1 MLRRL
6 FKDPVV
12 VWAAAFQI
20 CFIGSVTLWKVAAN
34 ALLISRTEAQSLP
47 IMYMASALLTG
58 LLAMR
63 AVRRTSRRRTSPP
76 AGLMPW
82 AAGLSVGFFL
92 LLPRLGVFGL
102 SAVYLSAE
110 VYATLVSLGF
120 WEAMGNTF
128 NARQARRLFTR
139 LGAAGM
145 VGAMLGGA
153 LSPAVSMLGV
163 AWLLP
168 TGGLLALGAAFSA
181 RRFARLAPSPP
192 SAVPVGVS
200 AARLPEQRR
209 QEAMDYVRSNPY
221 PQGMALCALLLAM
234 LMAVVDYHFRRRA
247 GELLSEREMA
257 SLFGWVNLAV
267 GISAI
272 TIQLGLS
279 QRILSRFGIFRYL
292 MSPPLGVSISAGV
305 SLFVPGLWPVFTEK
319 TIENAGS
326 FSITQSTFQLLY
338 SPIPPEYSG
347 VVRGFVD
354 GLMKKVGFALG
365 GVTLLLLGTQVSDQT
380 LTLFALFTGVA
391 CAMALTRQKGLYI
404 KALARRLTLDP
415 EEPIL
420 QGRLD
425 ADARRLLVKE
435 LSSPEPHRV
444 LNALELLRQ
453 DQGLDFGPFLP
464 GLLDHPSERVR
475 EAGVRLARRT
485 RAVALAPRLIELA
498 EGMGDRGP
506 RDEAV
511 RTLGTVLPEGE
522 AIRRLRLFLDR
533 PDPGLRAT
541 ATEALYHLGSE
552 GRTLAEK
559 ALESALVG
567 TSPEERREAARL
579 LGRLHMPGAASRLLA
594 HFDDPDVSV
603 RVVTCQA
610 AAELR
615 DPILVEPL
623 FGLLAFKGTRPAARQ
638 ALISFGDLALEPAKR
653 RLDERS
659 QPLALRLEMPKL
671 LCAIGSEKAAE
682 ILLFSNIDDD
692 AFLRHRIGL
701 ALERWRSQNPT
712 LAVNSVRVREAIDRR
727 ISGYNDHAPIFLD
740 VRAGLGP
747 HALLS
752 RALAGRLEQNV
763 EIIFQL
769 LGLIYPPRM
778 LKMTHRRLATGEPRE
793 RAQAME
799 LVDSLLD
806 SDLRLDVMHL
816 LEGELAR
823 RWGEEP
829 GGDKSRLAER
839 LQQLL
844 QSNDT
849 MLQALALAAL
859 PRRPETEGDANLATL
874 GLERVLLLEGVDIF
888 EDCSVDDLT
897 ALAHIAAERQFNEG
911 DKIYS
916 EGEPGE
922 TLYVLVEGRV
932 RILKKG
938 RVVLRLGAREAFGS
952 VSMLDGA
959 PRPADAVADAHV
971 RALAID
977 RADFLDLVSDRP
989 ELLKGVFNVVT
1000 GQLRKMI
1007 EVAAQ
1012 ANATAA

>member
-12 VWAAAFQI
+12 NWAAAFQI
-20 CFIGSVTLWKVAAN
+20 SFIGSVTLWKVAAN
-34 ALLISRTEAQSLP
+34 ALLISRTEAESLP
-47 IMYMASALLTG
+47 IMYMLSALLTG

-63 AVRRTSRRRTSPP
+63 AVRRTSRRRTAPP
-76 AGLMPW
+76 GVLMPW
-82 AAGLSVGFFL
+82 AAGLSLGFFL
-92 LLPRLGVFGL
+92 LLPRLGVVGL

-110 VYATLVSLGF
+110 AYATLVSLGF

-128 NARQARRLFTR
+128 NARQARRLFTL

-145 VGAMLGGA
+145 VGAMLGGV

-163 AWLLP
+163 GWLLP
-168 TGGLLALGAAFSA
+168 TGGVLALAAAFSA

-192 SAVPVGVS
+192 SAVPGGVP
-200 AARLPEQRR
+200 ARLPEQRR

-221 PQGMALCALLLAM
+221 PQGMALCALLLAL
-234 LMAVVDYHFRRRA
+234 LMAIVDYHFRRRA
-247 GELLSEREMA
+247 GELLNEREMA
-257 SLFGWVNLAV
+257 ALFGWVNLAV
-267 GISAI
+267 GISAV

-292 MSPPLGVSISAGV
+292 MMPPLGVAISAGI
-305 SLFVPGLWPVFTEK
+305 SLFAPGLWPVFTEK

-365 GVTLLLLGTQVSDQT
+365 GITLLLLGTQVSDRT
-380 LTLFALFTGVA
+380 LTIFALLTGVA
-391 CAMALTRQKGLYI
+391 CAVALTRQKGLYI
-404 KALARRLTLDP
+404 KALARRISLDP

-425 ADARRLLVKE
+425 ADARRLLMKE
-435 LSSPEPHRV
+435 LTSPESHRV
-444 LNALELLRQ
+444 LNALELLRH
-453 DQGLDFGPFLP
+453 DQRFDVGPFLL
-464 GLLDHPSERVR
+464 GFLDHPSERVR
-475 EAGVRLARRT
+475 EAGVGLARRT
-485 RAVALAPRLIELA
+485 RATAVAPRLIAMA
-498 EGMGDRGP
+498 EGAGDRRP

-511 RTLGTVLPEGE
+511 RALAAVLPEPE

-533 PDPGLRAT
+533 PDPGLRAA

-552 GRTLAEK
+552 GRAVAEK

-567 TSPEERREAARL
+567 TSSEERRESARL
-579 LGRLHMPGAASRLLA
+579 LGRLRTPDAAKRLLA
-594 HFDDPDVSV
+594 HFEDSDILV
-603 RVVTCQA
+603 RIATCNA

-615 DPILVEPL
+615 DPMLVEPL
-623 FGLLAFKGTRPAARQ
+623 FGLMSFKGTRPAARE
-638 ALISFGDLALEPAKR
+638 ALIAFGDLSLEPARR
-653 RLDERS
+653 RLDDRS

-671 LCAIGSEKAAE
+671 LCAIGSEQAAE
-682 ILLFSNIDDD
+682 VLLFSNIDDD

-712 LAVNSVRVREAIDRR
+712 LAVDRTRIRQAIDRR
-727 ISGYNDHAPIFLD
+727 IAGYNDHAPIFRD

-747 HALLS
+747 QALLS

-769 LGLIYPPRM
+769 LGLIYPQRM
-778 LKMTHRRLATGEPRE
+778 LKTAHRRLATGEPRE
-793 RAQAME
+793 RAQALE

-806 SDLRLDVMHL
+806 SEFRLDVMHV
-816 LEGELAR
+816 LEAELAR
-823 RWGEEP
+823 RWGDEP
-829 GGDKSRLAER
+829 GGDKGRLEER
-839 LQQLL
+839 LEQLL
-844 QSNDT
+844 QSDDT
-849 MLQALALAAL
+849 MLQALAQAAL
-859 PRRPETEGDANLATL
+859 PRRPDAEGDAILATL

-897 ALAHIAAERQFNEG
+897 ALAHIAGERQFAEG
-911 DKIYS
+911 ERIYS

-922 TLYVLVEGRV
+922 TLFVLVEGRV

-938 RVVLRLGAREAFGS
+938 RIVLRLGAREAFGS

-959 PRPADAVADAHV
+959 PRPADAVADAPV